1 MTRRRQVYEGQGKV
15 LFEGPEPG
23 TLVQYFKDDAYI
35 KLTRKTGTITGKG
48 VLNNRISEY
57 LMQQL
62 GEIGVPTHFVR
73 RLNMREQLVREVEI
87 IPIVVMVRNIVAG
100 SLAERFAM
108 KEGTA
113 LPRSVVEFYYKS
125 DKLSNPMVTEEHITA
140 FGWAYP
146 QDIDEILALSL
157 RVNDFLAG
165 LFLGIGLRLVDVQLE
180 FGRLWENEHMRIV
193 LADEIS
199 PDSCRLWDRDTNE
212 PMDKDRFLKD
222 LGRVEEAYQQVAQRL
237 GILPESNPQN
247 VDRPDT
253 NSWKATS
260 SK

>member
-1 MTRRRQVYEGQGKV
+1 
-15 LFEGPEPG
+15 
-23 TLVQYFKDDAYI
+23 
-35 KLTRKTGTITGKG
+35 
-48 VLNNRISEY
+48 
-57 LMQQL
+57 
-62 GEIGVPTHFVR
+62 
-73 RLNMREQLVREVEI
+73 MREQLVREVEI

-108 KEGTA
+108 KEETA

-125 DKLSNPMVTEEHITA
+125 DKLGNPMVTEEHITA

-247 VDRPDT
+247 VDRPDS